1 MDKIIAMTTF
11 VQIIDSGS
19 LTGAAEAL
27 DKSLPSVVRMLAT
40 LEEYLGVRLINRTTR
55 KISLTKD
62 GQHYLERCKRILNEI
77 EDAEKE
83 LSAEHNEPIGT
94 IRVTAPVLFG
104 YRHVTPALIRFTQ
117 KYERVEM
124 DLVLLNRVVNLIDEG
139 FDAAIRI
146 GELEDS
152 SMIARQVGYVRRVVC
167 ASPKFLKK
175 YGTPK
180 LPKEISDFDCV
191 RHTGIASSAHWNFIK
206 NGKQQ
211 SVPVHGPM
219 MCNDAAASVDACAA
233 GLGLGMFLSYQVDPL
248 VKQKKLKLILTDYEP
263 PPLPVSVVYPQ
274 PKFMATRVRVF
285 VDWMTEEL
293 RKVLSYNPSPTR

>member
-1 MDKIIAMTTF
+1 MDKINAMTTF
-11 VQIIDSGS
+11 VQIVESGS

-77 EDAEKE
+77 EEAEKE
-83 LSAEHNEPIGT
+83 LSEEHNEPIGT

-104 YRHVTPALIRFTQ
+104 YRHVNPAIIRFAQ

-152 SMIARQVGYVRRVVC
+152 SMIARPVGHVRRVVC

-175 YGTPK
+175 KRNSKIT
-180 LPKEISDFDCV
+180 
-191 RHTGIASSAHWNFIK
+191 
-206 NGKQQ
+206 
-211 SVPVHGPM
+211 
-219 MCNDAAASVDACAA
+219 
-233 GLGLGMFLSYQVDPL
+233 
-248 VKQKKLKLILTDYEP
+248 
-263 PPLPVSVVYPQ
+263 
-274 PKFMATRVRVF
+274 
-285 VDWMTEEL
+285 
-293 RKVLSYNPSPTR
+293 